1 MNRQHISTAEL
12 VGRLGQEPDLRYT
25 DQQVPYTQLSVATSE
40 RYTTGG
46 GEIREKTEW
55 HRAVAW
61 GEVAES
67 IARDFKKGDAIA
79 LSGAMRIN
87 SFEKDGIKHR
97 TTELN
102 VERADR
108 SPDAKLSKNEARIV
122 GVVREDAKART
133 LDSGTAMTL
142 LSVAT
147 TTVVNG
153 KDREDWHSITLWG
166 KTAEAARDIK
176 AGDTIAI
183 NGSLRHR
190 TVGDDGQERKLSA
203 IDCRQFEVLERS
215 QQKGKEISRERT
227 GSRRGAG
234 RRRQAARAPALPLE
248 GRRTRHVTQSA
259 GRGHCEARVRPLNEN
274 DTNPWPEV
282 PDGYAPHRRR
292 ATCWALSLERQVGP
306 ESPEPNAG
314 GHAVRRVQD
323 PDHGAP
329 GTLPR
334 RDRSWGGR
342 LRSASHPH
350 RHHVRLR

>member
-12 VGRLGQEPDLRYT
+12 VGRLGQDPDLRYT

-40 RYTTGG
+40 RYTTGA

-61 GEVAES
+61 GDVAEN
-67 IARDFKKGDAIA
+67 IAREFKKGDALA
-79 LSGAMRIN
+79 LSGALRIN
-87 SFEKDGIKHR
+87 SYEKDGIKHR

-108 SPDAKLSKNEARIV
+108 SPDAKLSRNEARIV
-122 GVVREDAKART
+122 GLVREDAKART

-153 KDREDWHSITLWG
+153 KDREDWHSITLWA

-215 QQKGKEISRERT
+215 KERTKDVSRE
-227 GSRRGAG
+227 S
-234 RRRQAARAPALPLE
+234 APAPDASE
-248 GRRTRHVTQSA
+248 KPR
-259 GRGHCEARVRPLNEN
+259 ARQRSRSKGV
-274 DTNPWPEV
+274 
-282 PDGYAPHRRR
+282 
-292 ATCWALSLERQVGP
+292 ER
-306 ESPEPNAG
+306 
-314 GHAVRRVQD
+314 D
-323 PDHGAP
+323 M
-329 GTLPR
+329 
-334 RDRSWGGR
+334 
-342 LRSASHPH
+342 
-350 RHHVRLR
+350 

>member
-1 MNRQHISTAEL
+1 MNRQHISSAEI
-12 VGRLGQEPDLRYT
+12 VGRLGQDPDLRYT

-61 GEVAES
+61 GEVAER
-67 IARDFKKGDAIA
+67 IARDFKKGDALA
-79 LSGAMRIN
+79 LSGALRIN
-87 SFEKDGIKHR
+87 SYEKDGIKHR

-102 VERADR
+102 VERADK

-122 GVVREDAKART
+122 GIVREDAKART

-153 KDREDWHSITLWG
+153 REREDWHSITLWG

-176 AGDTIAI
+176 AGEAIAI

-203 IDCRQFEVLERS
+203 IDCRQFEVLERA
-215 QQKGKEISRERT
+215 QQKSKDLSREHEAAT
-227 GSRRGAG
+227 PGSGDKPRS
-234 RRRQAARAPALPLE
+234 RQRSRSK
-248 GRRTRHVTQSA
+248 GV
-259 GRGHCEARVRPLNEN
+259 
-274 DTNPWPEV
+274 
-282 PDGYAPHRRR
+282 
-292 ATCWALSLERQVGP
+292 ER
-306 ESPEPNAG
+306 
-314 GHAVRRVQD
+314 D
-323 PDHGAP
+323 M
-329 GTLPR
+329 
-334 RDRSWGGR
+334 
-342 LRSASHPH
+342 
-350 RHHVRLR
+350 

>member
-1 MNRQHISTAEL
+1 MNVLVTKDIVLAPYTGASRSTSTRSAARICLVRPPTTQQPQQENQHEPSTHQQPPNSSA
-12 VGRLGQEPDLRYT
+12 GSAKTPTFATPTR
-25 DQQVPYTQLSVATSE
+25 QVPYTQLSVATSE

-67 IARDFKKGDAIA
+67 IASDFKKGDALRA
-79 LSGAMRIN
+79 LGCPAHQQLREGRHQASH
-87 SFEKDGIKHR
+87 HR
-97 TTELN
+97 AATSSAPT
-102 VERADR
+102 RAPTR
-108 SPDAKLSKNEARIV
+108 SCSKNEARIV

-215 QQKGKEISRERT
+215 QQK
-227 GSRRGAG
+227 A
-234 RRRQAARAPALPLE
+234 Q
-248 GRRTRHVTQSA
+248 
-259 GRGHCEARVRPLNEN
+259 
-274 DTNPWPEV
+274 
-282 PDGYAPHRRR
+282 
-292 ATCWALSLERQVGP
+292 
-306 ESPEPNAG
+306 G
-314 GHAVRRVQD
+314 G
-323 PDHGAP
+323 
-329 GTLPR
+329 LPR
-334 RDRSWGGR
+334 GRDRAAAPDAGDKPR
-342 LRSASHPH
+342 ARQRSRSKGVE
-350 RHHVRLR
+350 RDM

>member
-1 MNRQHISTAEL
+1 MNRQHISAAEL
-12 VGRLGQEPDLRYT
+12 VGRLGQDPDLRYT
-25 DQQVPYTQLSVATSE
+25 EQQVPYTQLSVATSE
-40 RYTTGG
+40 RYTTGA

-61 GEVAES
+61 GDVAEN
-67 IARDFKKGDAIA
+67 IAREFKKGDALA
-79 LSGAMRIN
+79 LSGALRIN
-87 SFEKDGIKHR
+87 SYEKDGIKHR

-176 AGDTIAI
+176 AGETIAI

-203 IDCRQFEVLERS
+203 IDCRQFEVLDRS
-215 QQKGKEISRERT
+215 KEKTKDVSRE
-227 GSRRGAG
+227 S
-234 RRRQAARAPALPLE
+234 APAPDASE
-248 GRRTRHVTQSA
+248 KP
-259 GRGHCEARVRPLNEN
+259 RVRQRSRSKG
-274 DTNPWPEV
+274 V
-282 PDGYAPHRRR
+282 
-292 ATCWALSLERQVGP
+292 ER
-306 ESPEPNAG
+306 
-314 GHAVRRVQD
+314 D
-323 PDHGAP
+323 M
-329 GTLPR
+329 
-334 RDRSWGGR
+334 
-342 LRSASHPH
+342 
-350 RHHVRLR
+350 

>member
-1 MNRQHISTAEL
+1 MAPRR
-12 VGRLGQEPDLRYT
+12 RLGRRRREHRPRLQE
-25 DQQVPYTQLSVATSE
+25 
-40 RYTTGG
+40 
-46 GEIREKTEW
+46 
-55 HRAVAW
+55 
-61 GEVAES
+61 
-67 IARDFKKGDAIA
+67 GDGLA
-79 LSGAMRIN
+79 LSGALRIN
-87 SFEKDGIKHR
+87 SYEKDGIKHR

-153 KDREDWHSITLWG
+153 RDREDWHSITLWG

-215 QQKGKEISRERT
+215 HEKAKEVSRE
-227 GSRRGAG
+227 G
-234 RRRQAARAPALPLE
+234 E
-248 GRRTRHVTQSA
+248 
-259 GRGHCEARVRPLNEN
+259 
-274 DTNPWPEV
+274 
-282 PDGYAPHRRR
+282 
-292 ATCWALSLERQVGP
+292 
-306 ESPEPNAG
+306 
-314 GHAVRRVQD
+314 
-323 PDHGAP
+323 
-329 GTLPR
+329 
-334 RDRSWGGR
+334 RDRAAAPDAGDKPR
-342 LRSASHPH
+342 ARQRSRSKGVE
-350 RHHVRLR
+350 RDM

>member
-1 MNRQHISTAEL
+1 MNRQHISSAEL
-12 VGRLGQEPDLRYT
+12 VGRLGQDPDLRYT
-25 DQQVPYTQLSVATSE
+25 DQKVPYTQLSVATSE

-61 GEVAES
+61 GDVAES
-67 IARDFKKGDAIA
+67 IARDFKKGDALA
-79 LSGAMRIN
+79 LSGALRIN
-87 SFEKDGIKHR
+87 SYEKDGIKHR

-122 GVVREDAKART
+122 GVVREDAKAKT

-153 KDREDWHSITLWG
+153 RDREDWHSITLWG

-203 IDCRQFEVLERS
+203 IDCRQFEVLERA
-215 QQKGKEISRERT
+215 QQKGKEISREPEV
-227 GSRRGAG
+227 
-234 RRRQAARAPALPLE
+234 APAAPD
-248 GRRTRHVTQSA
+248 A
-259 GRGHCEARVRPLNEN
+259 GDKPRARQRSRSKGV
-274 DTNPWPEV
+274 
-282 PDGYAPHRRR
+282 
-292 ATCWALSLERQVGP
+292 ER
-306 ESPEPNAG
+306 
-314 GHAVRRVQD
+314 D
-323 PDHGAP
+323 M
-329 GTLPR
+329 
-334 RDRSWGGR
+334 
-342 LRSASHPH
+342 
-350 RHHVRLR
+350 

>member
-12 VGRLGQEPDLRYT
+12 VGRLGQDPDLRYT

-40 RYTTGG
+40 RYTTSV

-67 IARDFKKGDAIA
+67 IARDFKKGDALA
-79 LSGAMRIN
+79 LSGALRIN
-87 SFEKDGIKHR
+87 SYEKDGVKHR

-108 SPDAKLSKNEARIV
+108 SPDAKLSKNEARLV
-122 GVVREDAKART
+122 GIVREDAKART

-176 AGDTIAI
+176 AGDMIAI

-215 QQKGKEISRERT
+215 QHKTKDVSREREPE
-227 GSRRGAG
+227 GASPADAGDKPRARQRSRSKG
-234 RRRQAARAPALPLE
+234 
-248 GRRTRHVTQSA
+248 V
-259 GRGHCEARVRPLNEN
+259 
-274 DTNPWPEV
+274 
-282 PDGYAPHRRR
+282 
-292 ATCWALSLERQVGP
+292 ER
-306 ESPEPNAG
+306 
-314 GHAVRRVQD
+314 D
-323 PDHGAP
+323 M
-329 GTLPR
+329 
-334 RDRSWGGR
+334 
-342 LRSASHPH
+342 
-350 RHHVRLR
+350 

>member
-12 VGRLGQEPDLRYT
+12 VGRLGQDPDLRYT
-25 DQQVPYTQLSVATSE
+25 DHQVPYTQLSVATSE

-61 GEVAES
+61 GAVAES
-67 IARDFKKGDAIA
+67 IARDFKKGDALA
-79 LSGAMRIN
+79 LSGALRIN
-87 SFEKDGIKHR
+87 SYEKDGIKHR

-153 KDREDWHSITLWG
+153 RDREDWHSITLWG
-166 KTAEAARDIK
+166 KTAETARDIK

-215 QQKGKEISRERT
+215 KENTKDVSREREPDRASP
-227 GSRRGAG
+227 GDAG
-234 RRRQAARAPALPLE
+234 ENP
-248 GRRTRHVTQSA
+248 
-259 GRGHCEARVRPLNEN
+259 RVRQRSRSKG
-274 DTNPWPEV
+274 V
-282 PDGYAPHRRR
+282 
-292 ATCWALSLERQVGP
+292 ER
-306 ESPEPNAG
+306 
-314 GHAVRRVQD
+314 D
-323 PDHGAP
+323 M
-329 GTLPR
+329 
-334 RDRSWGGR
+334 
-342 LRSASHPH
+342 
-350 RHHVRLR
+350 

>member
-12 VGRLGQEPDLRYT
+12 VGRLGQDPELRYT
-25 DQQVPYTQLSVATSE
+25 DQKVPYSQLSVATSE

-61 GEVAES
+61 GDVAES
-67 IARDFKKGDAIA
+67 IARDFKKGDALA
-79 LSGAMRIN
+79 LSGALRIN
-87 SFEKDGIKHR
+87 SYEKDGIKHR

-102 VERADR
+102 VEDAGR
-108 SPDAKLSKNEARIV
+108 SPDTKLSKNEARIV

-153 KDREDWHSITLWG
+153 RDREDWHSITLWG

-176 AGDTIAI
+176 AGDTLAI

-215 QQKGKEISRERT
+215 QQKTKDVSRE
-227 GSRRGAG
+227 
-234 RRRQAARAPALPLE
+234 P
-248 GRRTRHVTQSA
+248 
-259 GRGHCEARVRPLNEN
+259 
-274 DTNPWPEV
+274 
-282 PDGYAPHRRR
+282 
-292 ATCWALSLERQVGP
+292 
-306 ESPEPNAG
+306 
-314 GHAVRRVQD
+314 
-323 PDHGAP
+323 
-329 GTLPR
+329 
-334 RDRSWGGR
+334 DRSAAPDAGDKPR
-342 LRSASHPH
+342 ARQRSRSKGVE
-350 RHHVRLR
+350 RDM

>member
-12 VGRLGQEPDLRYT
+12 VGRLGQDPDLRYT

-40 RYTTGG
+40 RYTTGA

-61 GEVAES
+61 GDVAEN
-67 IARDFKKGDAIA
+67 IAREFKKGDALA

-87 SFEKDGIKHR
+87 SYEKDGIKHR

-108 SPDAKLSKNEARIV
+108 SPDAKLSKNDARIV

-215 QQKGKEISRERT
+215 KEKTKDVSRE
-227 GSRRGAG
+227 A
-234 RRRQAARAPALPLE
+234 APAPDASE
-248 GRRTRHVTQSA
+248 KPR
-259 GRGHCEARVRPLNEN
+259 ARQRSRSKGV
-274 DTNPWPEV
+274 
-282 PDGYAPHRRR
+282 
-292 ATCWALSLERQVGP
+292 ER
-306 ESPEPNAG
+306 
-314 GHAVRRVQD
+314 D
-323 PDHGAP
+323 M
-329 GTLPR
+329 
-334 RDRSWGGR
+334 
-342 LRSASHPH
+342 
-350 RHHVRLR
+350 

>member
-1 MNRQHISTAEL
+1 MNRQHISAAEL
-12 VGRLGQEPDLRYT
+12 VGRLGQDPDLRYT
-25 DQQVPYTQLSVATSE
+25 EQQVPYTQLSVATSE
-40 RYTTGG
+40 RYTTGA

-61 GEVAES
+61 GAVAES
-67 IARDFKKGDAIA
+67 IARDFKKGDALA
-79 LSGAMRIN
+79 LSGALRIN
-87 SFEKDGIKHR
+87 SYEKDGIKHR

-215 QQKGKEISRERT
+215 QQKGKEVSREPDRAAAPDA
-227 GSRRGAG
+227 GDKPRARQRSRSKG
-234 RRRQAARAPALPLE
+234 
-248 GRRTRHVTQSA
+248 V
-259 GRGHCEARVRPLNEN
+259 
-274 DTNPWPEV
+274 
-282 PDGYAPHRRR
+282 
-292 ATCWALSLERQVGP
+292 ER
-306 ESPEPNAG
+306 
-314 GHAVRRVQD
+314 D
-323 PDHGAP
+323 M
-329 GTLPR
+329 
-334 RDRSWGGR
+334 
-342 LRSASHPH
+342 
-350 RHHVRLR
+350 